1 VKALLVVAAVGIG
14 ALCFALAGG
23 GSRAPAPVRVAV
35 AREAPPPPPIPDPVA
50 PPIDVEA
57 ARLAYHD
64 AAGAGEAHPGA
75 AAFRSF
81 TDDYVEFNPE
91 VTRAHMQA
99 EGLTLDEVRELTF
112 FALLVRRTVEWDDVE
127 ALLGRHVPPAARDA
141 VRDAVHAHS
150 EEMKSIVR
158 EHVAAGDPP
167 PARMQSILMVERSY
181 LDDYFA
187 RTGMTWELL
196 DELLRMAVVPDAVA
210 LEPPDP
216 PAPGEEFELRPGWRA
231 IELTPEQAAKLEK
244 K

>member
-1 VKALLVVAAVGIG
+1 
-14 ALCFALAGG
+14 
-23 GSRAPAPVRVAV
+23 
-35 AREAPPPPPIPDPVA
+35 
-50 PPIDVEA
+50 
-57 ARLAYHD
+57 
-64 AAGAGEAHPGA
+64 
-75 AAFRSF
+75 
-81 TDDYVEFNPE
+81 
-91 VTRAHMQA
+91 
-99 EGLTLDEVRELTF
+99 
-112 FALLVRRTVEWDDVE
+112 
-127 ALLGRHVPPAARDA
+127 
-141 VRDAVHAHS
+141 
-150 EEMKSIVR
+150 MKSIVR